1 MRKKWKKHQEKQHR
15 RDPSSRRDKYA
26 MDAMCNREDK
36 NSKITIEENGET
48 KTALTDV
55 IIAFSKLF

>member
-1 MRKKWKKHQEKQHR
+1 
-15 RDPSSRRDKYA
+15 